1 MSQYRLKQ
9 RVVHPV
15 HGPGEI
21 IAKDE
26 AKCTVTIRFDNDK
39 ELPLIYSEEYL
50 VLNPIKDF

>member
-1 MSQYRLKQ
+1 MEYRLKQ

-26 AKCTVTIRFDNDK
+26 TKRTVTIRFDNDK
-39 ELPLIYSEEYL
+39 DLPLIYSEEFL
-50 VLNPIKDF
+50 TLNPIKDF

>member
-1 MSQYRLKQ
+1 MQYRLKQ

-26 AKCTVTIRFDNDK
+26 AKRTVTIRFDNDK
-39 ELPLIYSEEYL
+39 ELPLIYSEAFL
-50 VLNPIKDF
+50 VLTPTKDF